1 MGGPTRS
8 FNSSQHSSPGHR
20 STQAT
25 PPRQGLV
32 KGTESAQCL
41 RERLQTQIDNKKEEE
56 NPPLSFSKTHA
67 HMNTRA
73 STHRDKPDKAIQIK
87 KID

>member
-1 MGGPTRS
+1 M
-8 FNSSQHSSPGHR
+8 
-20 STQAT
+20 
-25 PPRQGLV
+25 

-67 HMNTRA
+67 HMKTRA
-73 STHRDKPDKAIQIK
+73 STHRDKPEHWHEPNRHDLGNRLKPYK
-87 KID
+87 LRRSTSDPK